1 MSGGTIS
8 ARLAR
13 VRFTVG
19 YVAVLLVVSF
29 AILALGPH
37 ARDVIIQRTSTNLHN
52 LAHGH
57 IGTLLGSA
65 FVVDAGP
72 IYFWLPFLTC
82 LLVLAELQLRTIRL
96 MVAFLIGHIGATLVV
111 AVALAAAIEFGWL
124 PVSIA
129 RASDV
134 GMSYGALAVL
144 GALTA
149 TLPPRWRPA
158 WIGWWIAAA
167 ITAAIIGGDF
177 TDAGHTVAVILGL
190 LVSRKVEPA
199 GALDAAAPFH
209 ADEFDGLRFPGPG
222 SPLVGHG
229 CDAGV
234 WSAGRGSGLHDRP
247 VQFGAQSGRA
257 LAAGRRRQPDR
268 SSSRSRPARAPSR
281 PARHASRCARQAERT
296 QSPMIGTCVT
306 LVVQIQPA

>member
-1 MSGGTIS
+1 MSGGTLS
-8 ARLAR
+8 RLAR

-29 AILALGPH
+29 AILMLGPH
-37 ARDVIIQRTSTNLHN
+37 ARDAVIQRASTNLHN

-96 MVAFLIGHIGATLVV
+96 MVAFLVGHVGATLVV
-111 AVALAAAIEFGWL
+111 AVALAAAVEFGWL

-144 GALTA
+144 GVLTA
-149 TLPPRWRPA
+149 TLPRRWQPA
-158 WIGWWIAAA
+158 WVGWWIAAG
-167 ITAAIIGGDF
+167 ITAAIMGDDF

-190 LVSRKVEPA
+190 LVSAR
-199 GALDAAAPFH
+199 L
-209 ADEFDGLRFPGPG
+209 
-222 SPLVGHG
+222 S
-229 CDAGV
+229 
-234 WSAGRGSGLHDRP
+234 RP
-247 VQFGAQSGRA
+247 VHWTPLRLFMLVNSTGFGFLL
-257 LAAGRRRQPDR
+257 LAHHWWGMAATLVFGLLGAVAAYTIARFRSLRSSAVLSRLDGEDTLTGRRPV
-268 SSSRSRPARAPSR
+268 A
-281 PARHASRCARQAERT
+281 T
-296 QSPMIGTCVT
+296 G
-306 LVVQIQPA
+306 